1 MLRSKG
7 LSFVVLLGLA
17 VGLVGV
23 TAWADVYTFTFGH
36 AQPLTHPRH
45 LSMQFFEKLVEEASQ
60 GRIQVELFGAAVLG
74 SEAELMDQVKLGTIQ
89 GTRGGA
95 FQKAS
100 NKYILITLPFLFAN
114 VDQALAVVRS
124 DVGAGINAASLENG
138 YYVPALGLAGGFRQI
153 TNVVRPIGTPADIAG
168 LKIRAPGIES
178 IVKTMEALGA
188 VVTTIPYNDTY
199 MGLKTGV
206 ADGQENPCSNI
217 FEMKFYEVQEYMTI
231 VNYQVHP
238 DALFVNPAWYNSLPD
253 DLKAIFDAACVATM
267 AYSDSIWLAKED
279 GYRAFL
285 ETQLTT
291 NVLTEANRQLFI
303 SQVAPVWQYFIDKG
317 YFTQAEVDAAVAI
330 ASGI

>member
-1 MLRSKG
+1 MVRSKG
-7 LSFVVLLGLA
+7 LGFAVLVGLV
-17 VGLVGV
+17 VGLVGFS
-23 TAWADVYTFTFGH
+23 AWADTYTFTFGH

-45 LSMQFFEKLVEEASQ
+45 LSMLFFEQLVEEASQ
-60 GRIQVELFGAAVLG
+60 GRVQVELFGAAVLG
-74 SEAELMDQVKLGTIQ
+74 SEAELMDMVKLGTIQ

-114 VDQALAVVRS
+114 VDQALALVRS
-124 DVGAGINAASLENG
+124 DVGASINEASLANG

-153 TNVVRPIGTPADIAG
+153 TNVVRPIETPADIAG
-168 LKIRAPGIES
+168 MKIRAPGIES
-178 IVKTMEALGA
+178 IVKTFEALGA
-188 VVTTIPYNDTY
+188 VVTSIPYNDTY

-217 FEMKFYEVQEYMTI
+217 VEMKFYEVQNYMTV

-238 DALFVNPAWYNSLPD
+238 DPFFVNPAWYNSLPA
-253 DLKAIFDAACVATM
+253 DLQAIFDAAAAATM

-285 ETQLTT
+285 ETQLET
-291 NVLTEANRQLFI
+291 NVVTDENRPLFI
-303 SQVAPVWQYFIDKG
+303 NQVASVWQYFIDKG

>member
-1 MLRSKG
+1 MVRASRFRLVA
-7 LSFVVLLGLA
+7 VVCVALA
-17 VGLVGV
+17 LFGAA
-23 TAWADVYTFTFGH
+23 AWGQVYEFKFAH

-45 LSMQFFEKLVEEASQ
+45 LSMEFFESLVEDASQ

-74 SEAELMDQVKLGTIQ
+74 SESELMDMVKLGTIQ

-100 NKYILITLPFLFAN
+100 NAYILITLPFLFSSA
-114 VDQALAVVRS
+114 DEALAVVRS
-124 DVGAGINAASLENG
+124 DLGDRINAASLANG

-153 TNVVRPIGTPADIAG
+153 TNVVRPIQVPGDLVG
-168 LKIRAPGIES
+168 LKIRCPGIES

-188 VVTTIPYNDTY
+188 LPTSIPYNDTY
-199 MGLKTGV
+199 MALKTGV

-217 FEMKFYEVQEYMTI
+217 VEMKFYEVQEYMTV

-238 DALFVNPAWYNSLPD
+238 DAFFVNPAWYESLPD
-253 DLKAIFDAACVATM
+253 DLKAIFDAAAVATM
-267 AYSDSIWLAKED
+267 AYSDSVWLAKED

-285 ETQLTT
+285 ETQLET
-291 NVLTEANRQLFI
+291 NVVTEENRPLFI

-317 YFTQAEVDAAVAI
+317 YFTQEDIDAALATI
-330 ASGI
+330 AGI